1 MQIMFDIA
9 DDELQVF
16 MPEAEEQLQKLED
29 GLMRLERSG
38 ADDDLLQVIF
48 RAAHTLKGAAGAIG
62 HIRMSELTHAMETV
76 LDGLRKGQHATTP
89 AMMDALLGGLDALR
103 LLLEE
108 VVTHEVTDVDHRALV
123 DALEVVTRAESVP
136 AEVAAAAGPTSELAP
151 AQPVSGSA
159 VQVVVDIDPAS
170 VASAARALQIM
181 ITLQGLGALNSH
193 EPPAAD
199 IEAAKPCRRF
209 VGQLETTRT
218 AADIEQALTWVSD
231 VSRVTVLAAGQP
243 LPAATTEPVAVVPE
257 PTPVKVKPAEPA
269 AQTSRGGAMAP
280 KPAAGEQT
288 IRTTIERVNTLMNL
302 TGELITDRN
311 RLAQIRSSIEPKLRG
326 DSLFE
331 DLVQTTQHLARIT
344 DQLQEEVM
352 RIRMLPISTAFN
364 KFPRLVRDLA
374 KATGKQIDLQMRGE
388 DTELDRTV
396 IEAISDPLIHLVRNS
411 VDHGLET
418 PDERRAAGKTT
429 TGTVLLTARHEE
441 GRIIVTVEDDGRGI
455 NVDAVKASAV
465 RKGRLTE
472 AEAAAL
478 SNDEAI
484 NLIFESGLSTARN
497 VSNISGRGVGMDIVR
512 SNIERLNGSIA
523 IDTKPGHGT
532 VFSVSLPLTL
542 AIVPALLVKVSDN
555 TMAVPL
561 PSVVEALR
569 VPKEQIKKVNGRPVM
584 RLRERVLPIVYLGEV
599 LAFNGGHRKQRAQE
613 YVVAVRW
620 GKLEMGLAVDRLIGE
635 QELVIKTISPLI
647 GDTPGTAGAAILG
660 DGRVALIADVP
671 GLFRLGGA

>member
-1 MQIMFDIA
+1 MQITFDIA
-9 DDELQVF
+9 EDELQVF

-29 GLMRLERSG
+29 GLMQLERSG
-38 ADDDLLQVIF
+38 PNDDLLQVIF

-62 HIRMSELTHAMETV
+62 HTRMTELTHAMETV
-76 LDGLRKGQHATTP
+76 LDGLRKGQHSATP
-89 AMMDALLGGLDALR
+89 LMMEALLAGLDALR

-108 VVTHEVTDVDHRALV
+108 VVTHEVSDVDHHSLV
-123 DALEVVTRAESVP
+123 DALEVQMAGRP
-136 AEVAAAAGPTSELAP
+136 ASEAAAPAA
-151 AQPVSGSA
+151 AQPEAAPTVDGEA

-181 ITLQGLGALNSH
+181 ITLQGLGTLTGQ
-193 EPPAAD
+193 EPSAAE
-199 IEAAKPCRRF
+199 IEAAKPCQRF
-209 VGQLETTRT
+209 IGQLRTTKA
-218 AADIEQALTWVSD
+218 AADIEQALGWVSD
-231 VSRVTVLAAGQP
+231 MTRVVVVAAGQP
-243 LPAATTEPVAVVPE
+243 IPSATPATPAPVETAPAAEAV
-257 PTPVKVKPAEPA
+257 PVKVKAAETQTKAGTAQRPA
-269 AQTSRGGAMAP
+269 AA
-280 KPAAGEQT
+280 EQT

-311 RLAQIRSSIEPKLRG
+311 RLAQIRSNIEPKLRG
-326 DSLFE
+326 DSLYE

-411 VDHGLET
+411 VDHGIET
-418 PDERRAAGKTT
+418 PEQRRAAGKSA

-441 GRIIVTVEDDGRGI
+441 GRIIVTVEDDGKGI
-455 NVDAVKASAV
+455 DVEAVKASAV
-465 RKGRLTE
+465 RKGRMTE

-523 IDTKPGHGT
+523 IDTKPGNGT

-542 AIVPALLVKVSDN
+542 AIVPALLVRVADN

-569 VPKEQIKKVNGRPVM
+569 VPKEQIKKINGRPVM
-584 RLRERVLPIVYLGEV
+584 RLRERILPIVYLGEV
-599 LAFNGGHRKQRAQE
+599 LALNGGHRKPRAQE

-635 QELVIKTISPLI
+635 QELVIKTISSLI

>member
-1 MQIMFDIA
+1 MQITFDIA
-9 DDELQVF
+9 EDELQVF

-29 GLMRLERSG
+29 GLMQLERSG
-38 ADDDLLQVIF
+38 PNDDLLQVIF

-62 HIRMSELTHAMETV
+62 HTRMTELTHAMETV
-76 LDGLRKGQHATTP
+76 LDGLRKGQHSATP
-89 AMMDALLGGLDALR
+89 LMMEALLAGLDALR

-108 VVTHEVTDVDHRALV
+108 VVTHEVSDVDHHSLVAALDV
-123 DALEVVTRAESVP
+123 QMATQPATVVAATAAAQP
-136 AEVAAAAGPTSELAP
+136 EVAHAADGE
-151 AQPVSGSA
+151 A
-159 VQVVVDIDPAS
+159 VQVAVDIDPTS

-181 ITLQGLGALNSH
+181 ITLQGLGTLTGQ
-193 EPPAAD
+193 EPGTAD
-199 IEAAKPCRRF
+199 IEAARPCQRF
-209 VGQLETTRT
+209 VGQLQTSKS
-218 AADIEQALTWVSD
+218 ASDIEQALAWVSD
-231 VSRVTVLAAGQP
+231 VTRVVVVAAGQP
-243 LPAATTEPVAVVPE
+243 IPAPVAPTASAEAAPAPE
-257 PTPVKVKPAEPA
+257 AVAVKVKAAEP
-269 AQTSRGGAMAP
+269 QTGGARA
-280 KPAAGEQT
+280 ATGQRASAGEQT

-311 RLAQIRSSIEPKLRG
+311 RLAQIRSNIEPKLRG
-326 DSLFE
+326 DSLYE

-418 PDERRAAGKTT
+418 PEQRRAAGKSV

-441 GRIIVTVEDDGRGI
+441 GRIIVTVEDDGKGI
-455 NVDAVKASAV
+455 DVEAVKASAV
-465 RKGRLTE
+465 RKGRMTE
-472 AEAAAL
+472 AEASAL

-512 SNIERLNGSIA
+512 SNIERLNGSIT
-523 IDTKPGHGT
+523 IDTKPGQGT

-542 AIVPALLVKVSDN
+542 AIVPALLVRVADN

-569 VPKEQIKKVNGRPVM
+569 VPKEQIKKINGRPVM
-584 RLRERVLPIVYLGEV
+584 RLRERILPIVYLGEV
-599 LAFNGGHRKQRAQE
+599 LALNGGSRKTRAQE

-635 QELVIKTISPLI
+635 QELVIKTISSLI

>member
-38 ADDDLLQVIF
+38 ADDELLQVIF

-62 HIRMSELTHAMETV
+62 HTRMTELTHAMETV
-76 LDGLRKGQHATTP
+76 LDGLRKGTYATTP
-89 AMMDALLGGLDALR
+89 VMMDGLLGGLDALR

-108 VVTHEVTDVDHRALV
+108 VVSHEVSDVDHRALV
-123 DALEVVTRAESVP
+123 EALDIQSIVEAPVEPVIAASAEP
-136 AEVAAAAGPTSELAP
+136 A
-151 AQPVSGSA
+151 PVSPVGAA
-159 VQVVVDIDPAS
+159 VQVAVDIDPAS

-181 ITLQGLGALNSH
+181 ITLQGLGTLVSH
-193 EPPAAD
+193 EPTSAD
-199 IEAAKPCRRF
+199 IEASKPCKRF
-209 VGQLETTRT
+209 VGQLQTEKT
-218 AADIEQALTWVSD
+218 AAEIEQSLGWVSD
-231 VSRVTVLAAGQP
+231 VTRVLVLAAGQP
-243 LPAATTEPVAVVPE
+243 VPE
-257 PTPVKVKPAEPA
+257 PTPVVVAAPEPTLVKVKQAEPA
-269 AQTSRGGAMAP
+269 AATKVAP
-280 KPAAGEQT
+280 AAKQPAGEQT

-374 KATGKQIDLQMRGE
+374 KATSKQIDLQMRGE

-411 VDHGLET
+411 VDHGIET
-418 PDERRAAGKTT
+418 PDERRAAGKSA

-465 RKGRLTE
+465 RKGRMTE

-478 SNDEAI
+478 SHDEAI

-523 IDTKPGHGT
+523 IDTKVGVGT

-542 AIVPALLVKVSDN
+542 AIVPALLVKVADN

-569 VPKEQIKKVNGRPVM
+569 VPQEQIKKVNGRPVM

-599 LAFNGGHRKQRAQE
+599 LAFNGGKRKTRAQE

>member
-1 MQIMFDIA
+1 MKVKA
-9 DDELQVF
+9 
-16 MPEAEEQLQKLED
+16 AEPQAK
-29 GLMRLERSG
+29 
-38 ADDDLLQVIF
+38 A
-48 RAAHTLKGAAGAIG
+48 GAAQ
-62 HIRMSELTHAMETV
+62 R
-76 LDGLRKGQHATTP
+76 P
-89 AMMDALLGGLDALR
+89 
-103 LLLEE
+103 
-108 VVTHEVTDVDHRALV
+108 
-123 DALEVVTRAESVP
+123 
-136 AEVAAAAGPTSELAP
+136 AAA
-151 AQPVSGSA
+151 
-159 VQVVVDIDPAS
+159 
-170 VASAARALQIM
+170 
-181 ITLQGLGALNSH
+181 
-193 EPPAAD
+193 
-199 IEAAKPCRRF
+199 
-209 VGQLETTRT
+209 
-218 AADIEQALTWVSD
+218 
-231 VSRVTVLAAGQP
+231 
-243 LPAATTEPVAVVPE
+243 
-257 PTPVKVKPAEPA
+257 
-269 AQTSRGGAMAP
+269 
-280 KPAAGEQT
+280 EQT

-311 RLAQIRSSIEPKLRG
+311 RLAQIRSNIEPKLRG
-326 DSLFE
+326 DSLYE

-418 PDERRAAGKTT
+418 PEQRRAAGKSA

-441 GRIIVTVEDDGRGI
+441 GRIIVTVEDDGKGI
-455 NVDAVKASAV
+455 DVEAVKASAV
-465 RKGRLTE
+465 RKGRMTE

-478 SNDEAI
+478 STDEAI

-523 IDTKPGHGT
+523 IDTKPGQGT

-542 AIVPALLVKVSDN
+542 AIVPALLVRVADN

-584 RLRERVLPIVYLGEV
+584 RLRERILPIVYLGEV
-599 LAFNGGHRKQRAQE
+599 LALNGGHRKPRAQE

-635 QELVIKTISPLI
+635 QELVIKTISSLI

>member
-1 MQIMFDIA
+1 MQITFDIA
-9 DDELQVF
+9 EDELQVF

-29 GLMRLERSG
+29 GLMQLERSG
-38 ADDDLLQVIF
+38 PNDDLLQVIF

-62 HIRMSELTHAMETV
+62 HTRMTELTHAMETV
-76 LDGLRKGQHATTP
+76 LDGLRKGQHSATP
-89 AMMDALLGGLDALR
+89 LMMEALLAGLDALR

-108 VVTHEVTDVDHRALV
+108 VVTHEVSDVDHHSLV
-123 DALEVVTRAESVP
+123 DALEVQMASRP
-136 AEVAAAAGPTSELAP
+136 ATEAVAPAAAQPEAAP
-151 AQPVSGSA
+151 AADGEA

-181 ITLQGLGALNSH
+181 ITLQGLGTLTGQ
-193 EPPAAD
+193 EPSTAD
-199 IEAAKPCRRF
+199 IEAAKPCQRF
-209 VGQLETTRT
+209 VGQLRT
-218 AADIEQALTWVSD
+218 SKSAADIEQALAWVSD
-231 VSRVTVLAAGQP
+231 MTHVAVVAAGQP
-243 LPAATTEPVAVVPE
+243 IPTAAAATPAPVEATPAAEAV
-257 PTPVKVKPAEPA
+257 PVKVKAAEPQAKAGA
-269 AQTSRGGAMAP
+269 AQR
-280 KPAAGEQT
+280 PAAAEQT

-311 RLAQIRSSIEPKLRG
+311 RLAQIRSNIEPKLRG
-326 DSLFE
+326 DSLYE

-418 PDERRAAGKTT
+418 PEQRRAAGKSA

-441 GRIIVTVEDDGRGI
+441 GRIIVTVEDDGKGI
-455 NVDAVKASAV
+455 DVEAVKASAV
-465 RKGRLTE
+465 RKGRMTE

-478 SNDEAI
+478 STDEAI

-523 IDTKPGHGT
+523 IDTKPGQGT

-542 AIVPALLVKVSDN
+542 AIVPALLVRVADN

-584 RLRERVLPIVYLGEV
+584 RLRERILPIVYLGEV
-599 LAFNGGHRKQRAQE
+599 LALNGGHRKPRAQE

-635 QELVIKTISPLI
+635 QELVIKTISSLI

>member
-1 MQIMFDIA
+1 MQITFDIA

-16 MPEAEEQLQKLED
+16 MPEAEEQLKKLED
-29 GLMRLERSG
+29 GLMQLERSG

-62 HIRMSELTHAMETV
+62 HVRMTELTHSMETV
-76 LDGLRKGQHATTP
+76 LDGLRKGQYAPRP
-89 AMMDALLGGLDALR
+89 AMMDALLAGLDALR

-108 VVTHEVTDVDHRALV
+108 VVSHEVSDVDHKALV
-123 DALEVVTRAESVP
+123 EALEVATDTGVGAQAAQPVEPV
-136 AEVAAAAGPTSELAP
+136 VAAAPVAVGAGW
-151 AQPVSGSA
+151 
-159 VQVVVDIDPAS
+159 QVVVDIDPAS

-181 ITLQGLGALNSH
+181 ITLQGLGTLNGHTPSQ
-193 EPPAAD
+193 AD
-199 IEAAKPCRRF
+199 IEAAKPCSRF
-209 VGQLETTRT
+209 VGDLVTEKG
-218 AADIEQALTWVSD
+218 AAEIEQSLGWVSD
-231 VSRVTVLAAGQP
+231 VTRVLVLGAGQP
-243 LPAATTEPVAVVPE
+243 IPEVAAPPTVAATPVAMPE
-257 PTPVKVKPAEPA
+257 PTPVKVRPAE
-269 AQTSRGGAMAP
+269 SAP
-280 KPAAGEQT
+280 KPGAAKPAAAEQT

-311 RLAQIRSSIEPKLRG
+311 RLAQIRSNLEPKLRG
-326 DSLFE
+326 DSLYE

-418 PDERRAAGKTT
+418 PEDRIAAGKVA

-455 NVDAVKASAV
+455 NVEAVTASAV

-472 AEAAAL
+472 AEAAAM

-523 IDTKPGHGT
+523 IDTKPGQGT

-555 TMAVPL
+555 TLAVPL

-584 RLRERVLPIVYLGEV
+584 RLRERVLPIVYLGDV
-599 LAFNGGHRKQRAQE
+599 LALNGGQRKPRAQE

-620 GKLEMGLAVDRLIGE
+620 GKLEMGIAVDRLIGE
-635 QELVIKTISPLI
+635 QELVIKTISSLI

>member
-1 MQIMFDIA
+1 MPIMFDIA

-38 ADDDLLQVIF
+38 ADDELLQVIF

-62 HIRMSELTHAMETV
+62 HIRMTELTHAMETV
-76 LDGLRKGQHATTP
+76 LDGLRKGQYSTSP
-89 AMMDALLGGLDALR
+89 QMMDALLGSLDALR

-108 VVTHEVTDVDHRALV
+108 VVTHEVSDVDHHVLV
-123 DALEVVTRAESVP
+123 TALEVNMESNAPEASVSVP
-136 AEVAAAAGPTSELAP
+136 TAAPEP
-151 AQPVSGSA
+151 ATGNGL
-159 VQVVVDIDPAS
+159 QVVVDIDPAS

-181 ITLQGLGALNSH
+181 ITLQGLGTLASH
-193 EPPAAD
+193 VPDAAT
-199 IEAAKPCRRF
+199 IEAAKPCARF
-209 VGQLETTRT
+209 VGQLQTDKSSAE
-218 AADIEQALTWVSD
+218 IEQALAWVSD
-231 VSRVTVLAAGQP
+231 VTRVVVVPAGQP
-243 LPAATTEPVAVVPE
+243 LPEAAVPVAVAAQLPE
-257 PTPVKVKPAEPA
+257 PTPVKVKAPEPA
-269 AQTSRGGAMAP
+269 GKSAAAP

-311 RLAQIRSSIEPKLRG
+311 RLAQLRSSIEPKLRG
-326 DSLFE
+326 DSLYE

-418 PDERRAAGKTT
+418 PEDRIAAGKVA

-472 AEAAAL
+472 AEASAM

-523 IDTKPGHGT
+523 IDTKPGQGT

-555 TMAVPL
+555 TLAVPL

-584 RLRERVLPIVYLGEV
+584 RLRERVLPIVYLGDV
-599 LAFNGGHRKQRAQE
+599 LALNGGQRKPRAQE

-620 GKLEMGLAVDRLIGE
+620 GKLEMGIAVDRLIGE
-635 QELVIKTISPLI
+635 QELVIKTISSLI

>member
-1 MQIMFDIA
+1 MQITFDIA
-9 DDELQVF
+9 EDELQVF

-29 GLMRLERSG
+29 GLMQLERSG
-38 ADDDLLQVIF
+38 PNDDLLQVIF

-62 HIRMSELTHAMETV
+62 HTRMTELTHAMETV
-76 LDGLRKGQHATTP
+76 LDGLRKGQHSATP
-89 AMMDALLGGLDALR
+89 LMMEALLAGLDALR
-103 LLLEE
+103 LLLDE
-108 VVTHEVTDVDHRALV
+108 VVTHEVSDVDHHGLV
-123 DALEVVTRAESVP
+123 DALEAQMTSRPAAE
-136 AEVAAAAGPTSELAP
+136 AAAPATAQLEAAP
-151 AQPVSGSA
+151 AVEGEA
-159 VQVVVDIDPAS
+159 VQVVVDIDSAS

-181 ITLQGLGALNSH
+181 ITLQGLGTLTGQ
-193 EPPAAD
+193 EPSAAD
-199 IEAAKPCRRF
+199 IEAAKPCQRF
-209 VGQLETTRT
+209 VGHLQTTKSS
-218 AADIEQALTWVSD
+218 ADIEQALGWVSD
-231 VSRVTVLAAGQP
+231 MTRVVVVAAGQP
-243 LPAATTEPVAVVPE
+243 VPSVAAATPVPVEPAPVAEAV
-257 PTPVKVKPAEPA
+257 PVKVKASEPQTKAGASQRPA
-269 AQTSRGGAMAP
+269 AA
-280 KPAAGEQT
+280 EQT

-311 RLAQIRSSIEPKLRG
+311 RLAQIRSNIEPKLRG
-326 DSLFE
+326 DSIYE

-418 PDERRAAGKTT
+418 PEQRRAAGKPV

-441 GRIIVTVEDDGRGI
+441 GRIIVTVEDDGKGI
-455 NVDAVKASAV
+455 DVEAVKASAV
-465 RKGRLTE
+465 RKGRMTE

-523 IDTKPGHGT
+523 IDTKPGQGT

-542 AIVPALLVKVSDN
+542 AIVPALLVRVADN

-569 VPKEQIKKVNGRPVM
+569 VPKEQIKKINGRPVM
-584 RLRERVLPIVYLGEV
+584 RLRERILPIVYLGEV
-599 LAFNGGHRKQRAQE
+599 LALNGGSRKTRAQE

-635 QELVIKTISPLI
+635 QELVIKTISSLI